1 MDVTWGVSVNEVA
14 WGGMIAIYLF
24 LAGIA
29 GGAFLTASLTD
40 LFGKKQYPKVI
51 RSGSYIALVTIIV
64 GLGLLVVD
72 LGRPLSFW
80 KLMLNV
86 NLGSVMS
93 IGVFIV
99 SGFTGLSFVYGC
111 LVWLTAS
118 AQKQIHLTS
127 GNTEVAASENIRI
140 AAASVNTDVAATSV
154 GLGIQVLRKPVAI
167 LGVLFSVATATY
179 TGFLL
184 SAVTTNS
191 FWHTPFLGIEV
202 IPFLPILFLVS
213 AASTG
218 LAAALMGALNGDDLT
233 VYKKADMVLII
244 VEIALISILYLSVK
258 SVFFTGSMAILFWLG
273 VVGVGLLVPL
283 LLSIYGIKKHKNVI
297 LPVCSMV
304 VIGGLCLRYF
314 VVYTGQLFK

>member
-29 GGAFLTASLTD
+29 AGAFLTASLTD
-40 LFGKKQYPKVI
+40 LFSKKQYPKVI
-51 RSGSYIALVTIIV
+51 QSGAYIALVTIII

-80 KLMLNV
+80 KLLLNV

-111 LVWLTAS
+111 LVWLTAAEQKKIQITS
-118 AQKQIHLTS
+118 A
-127 GNTEVAASENIRI
+127 NTEVAA
-140 AAASVNTDVAATSV
+140 TSV
-154 GLGIQVLRKPVAI
+154 TQGIQAFRKPVAA

-184 SAVTTNS
+184 SAVTTNN
-191 FWHTPFLGIEV
+191 FWHTPFLGIEA

-213 AASTG
+213 AVSTG
-218 LAAALMGALNGDDLT
+218 LAATLIGVLHCGDLT
-233 VYKKADMVLII
+233 AYKKVDIVLII
-244 VEIALISILYLSVK
+244 LEIILISILYLSVK
-258 SVFFTGSMAILFWLG
+258 PIFFTGSMATLFWFG
-273 VVGVGLLVPL
+273 VVGLGLIVPL
-283 LLSIYGIKKHKNVI
+283 ILSIYGVTKHKNLVV
-297 LPVCSMV
+297 PVCGLV

-314 VVYTGQLFK
+314 IVYTGQLFK

>member
-40 LFGKKQYPKVI
+40 LFSKKSSPKVI
-51 RSGSYIALVTIIV
+51 QSGSYISLVTIIF

-80 KLMLNV
+80 KLLLNV
-86 NLGSVMS
+86 NMGSVMS

-99 SGFTGLSFVYGC
+99 SGFTGLSFVYSY
-111 LVWLTAS
+111 LVWSSAA
-118 AQKQIHLTS
+118 AQKQIHVTS
-127 GNTEVAASENIRI
+127 ANTEVAA
-140 AAASVNTDVAATSV
+140 TSV
-154 GLGIQVLRKPVAI
+154 SQGIQAFRKPVAAF
-167 LGVLFSVATATY
+167 GVLFSVATATY

-184 SAVTTNS
+184 SAVTTNN
-191 FWHTPFLGIEV
+191 FWHTPFLGIEAV
-202 IPFLPILFLVS
+202 PFLPILFLVS
-213 AASTG
+213 ATSTG
-218 LAAALMGALNGDDLT
+218 LAATLIGVWGSGDLT
-233 VYKKADMVLII
+233 VYKKVDTVLII
-244 VEIALISILYLSVK
+244 VELILLSILFLSVK
-258 SVFFTGSMAILFWLG
+258 LIFFTGSMAILFWFG
-273 VVGVGLLVPL
+273 VVAIGLIVPL
-283 LLSIYGIKKHKNVI
+283 LLSIYSLAKHKNLVV
-297 LPVCSMV
+297 LVCAMV

>member
-29 GGAFLTASLTD
+29 AGAFLTASLTD
-40 LFGKKQYPKVI
+40 LFSKKQYPKVI
-51 RSGSYIALVTIIV
+51 QSGAYIALVTIII

-80 KLMLNV
+80 KLLLNV

-111 LVWLTAS
+111 LVWLTAAEQKKIQITS
-118 AQKQIHLTS
+118 A
-127 GNTEVAASENIRI
+127 NTEVAA
-140 AAASVNTDVAATSV
+140 TSV
-154 GLGIQVLRKPVAI
+154 TQGIQAFRKPVAA

-184 SAVTTNS
+184 SAVTTNN
-191 FWHTPFLGIEV
+191 FWHTPFLGIEA

-218 LAAALMGALNGDDLT
+218 LAATLIGVLHCGDLT
-233 VYKKADMVLII
+233 AYKKVDIVLII
-244 VEIALISILYLSVK
+244 LEIILISILYLSVK
-258 SVFFTGSMAILFWLG
+258 PIFFTGSMATLFWFG
-273 VVGVGLLVPL
+273 VVGLGLIVPL
-283 LLSIYGIKKHKNVI
+283 ILSIYGVTKHKNLVV
-297 LPVCSMV
+297 PVCGLV

-314 VVYTGQLFK
+314 IVYTGQLFK

>member
-40 LFGKKQYPKVI
+40 LLSKKQSPKVI
-51 RSGSYIALVTIIV
+51 RSGAYIALLTIIV

-80 KLMLNV
+80 KLLLNV

-99 SGFTGLSFVYGC
+99 SGFTGLSFVYSY
-111 LVWLTAS
+111 LVWSTAAEQKHIHITS
-118 AQKQIHLTS
+118 AH
-127 GNTEVAASENIRI
+127 TE
-140 AAASVNTDVAATSV
+140 VAATSV
-154 GLGIQVLRKPVAI
+154 GPGIQVFRKPVAV
-167 LGVLFSVATATY
+167 LGVLFSIATATY

-184 SAVTTNS
+184 SAVSTNN
-191 FWHTPFLGIEV
+191 FWHTPFLGIEA

-218 LAAALMGALNGDDLT
+218 LAATMIGALNSGDLA

-258 SVFFTGSMAILFWLG
+258 SIFFTGSMAILFWLG
-273 VVGVGLLVPL
+273 VVSLGLIIPL
-283 LLSIYGIKKHKNVI
+283 LLSIYGITKHKNVI

-304 VIGGLCLRYF
+304 IIGGLCLRYF

>member
-29 GGAFLTASLTD
+29 AGAFLTASLTD
-40 LFGKKQYPKVI
+40 LFSKKQYPKVI
-51 RSGSYIALVTIIV
+51 QSGAYIALVTIII

-80 KLMLNV
+80 KLLLNV

-111 LVWLTAS
+111 LVWLTA
-118 AQKQIHLTS
+118 AEQKKIQITS
-127 GNTEVAASENIRI
+127 SNSE
-140 AAASVNTDVAATSV
+140 VAATSV
-154 GLGIQVLRKPVAI
+154 TQGIQAFRKPVAA

-184 SAVTTNS
+184 SAVTTNN
-191 FWHTPFLGIEV
+191 FWHTPFLGIEA

-218 LAAALMGALNGDDLT
+218 LAATLIGVLHCGDLT
-233 VYKKADMVLII
+233 AYKKVDIVLII
-244 VEIALISILYLSVK
+244 LEIILISILYLSVK
-258 SVFFTGSMAILFWLG
+258 PIFFTGSMATLFWFG
-273 VVGVGLLVPL
+273 VVGLGLIIPL
-283 LLSIYGIKKHKNVI
+283 ILSIYGVTKHKNLVV
-297 LPVCSMV
+297 PVCGLV

-314 VVYTGQLFK
+314 IVYTGQLFR

>member
-29 GGAFLTASLTD
+29 AGAFLTASLTD
-40 LFGKKQYPKVI
+40 LFSKKLYPKVI
-51 RSGSYIALVTIIV
+51 QSGAYIALGTIII

-80 KLMLNV
+80 KLLLNV

-111 LVWLTAS
+111 LVWLTAAEQKKIQITS
-118 AQKQIHLTS
+118 A
-127 GNTEVAASENIRI
+127 NTEVAA
-140 AAASVNTDVAATSV
+140 TSV
-154 GLGIQVLRKPVAI
+154 TQGIQAFRKPVAA

-184 SAVTTNS
+184 SAVTTNN
-191 FWHTPFLGIEV
+191 FWHTPFLGIEA

-218 LAAALMGALNGDDLT
+218 LAATLIGVLHCGDLT
-233 VYKKADMVLII
+233 AYKKADIVLII
-244 VEIALISILYLSVK
+244 LEIILISILYLSVK
-258 SVFFTGSMAILFWLG
+258 PIFFSGGMATLFWFG
-273 VVGVGLLVPL
+273 VVGLGLIIPL
-283 LLSIYGIKKHKNVI
+283 ILSIYGVTKHKNLVV
-297 LPVCSMV
+297 PVCGLV

-314 VVYTGQLFK
+314 IVYTGQLFR

>member
-40 LFGKKQYPKVI
+40 LFSKKQFPKVI
-51 RSGSYIALVTIIV
+51 RSGSYIALVAIII

-80 KLMLNV
+80 KLIFNV
-86 NLGSVMS
+86 NLGSIMS

-99 SGFTGLSFVYGC
+99 SGFTGLSVVYGY
-111 LVWLTAS
+111 LIWLSAT
-118 AQKQIHLTS
+118 AQKHIQITFA
-127 GNTEVAASENIRI
+127 NTEVAA
-140 AAASVNTDVAATSV
+140 TSV
-154 GLGIQVLRKPVAI
+154 SQGIQAFRKPVAA
-167 LGVLFSVATATY
+167 LGALFSLGTMTY

-184 SAVTTNS
+184 SAVTTNN
-191 FWHTPFLGIEV
+191 FWHTPFLGIEA
-202 IPFLPILFLVS
+202 IPFMPILFLVS

-218 LAAALMGALNGDDLT
+218 LAATLIGVVECGDLIT
-233 VYKKADMVLII
+233 YKKVDIVLII
-244 VEIALISILYLSVK
+244 LEIVLISILYLSVEPI
-258 SVFFTGSMAILFWLG
+258 FFTGGMATLFWLG
-273 VVGVGLLVPL
+273 VVGIGLIIPL
-283 LLSIYGIKKHKNVI
+283 FLSIYGVTKHKNLVV
-297 LPVCSMV
+297 PVCGMV

-314 VVYTGQLFK
+314 VVYAGQLFK

>member
-40 LFGKKQYPKVI
+40 LLSKKQSPKVI
-51 RSGSYIALVTIIV
+51 RSGAYIALLTIIV

-80 KLMLNV
+80 KLLLNV

-99 SGFTGLSFVYGC
+99 SGFTGLSFVYSY
-111 LVWLTAS
+111 LVWSTA
-118 AQKQIHLTS
+118 AEQKHIHITS
-127 GNTEVAASENIRI
+127 TNTE
-140 AAASVNTDVAATSV
+140 VAATSV
-154 GLGIQVLRKPVAI
+154 GQGIQVFRKPVAV

-184 SAVTTNS
+184 SAVSTNN
-191 FWHTPFLGIEV
+191 FWHTPFLGIEA

-218 LAAALMGALNGDDLT
+218 LAATMIGALNSGDLT

-258 SVFFTGSMAILFWLG
+258 SIFFTGSMAILFWLG
-273 VVGVGLLVPL
+273 VVSLGLIIPL
-283 LLSIYGIKKHKNVI
+283 LLSIYGITKHKNVI

-304 VIGGLCLRYF
+304 IIGGLCLRYF

>member
-40 LFGKKQYPKVI
+40 LFSKKQYPKVI
-51 RSGSYIALVTIIV
+51 RSGAYIAPVTIMA

-80 KLMLNV
+80 KLLLNV
-86 NLGSVMS
+86 NLGSIMS

-99 SGFTGLSFVYGC
+99 SCFTGLSVVYGY
-111 LVWLTAS
+111 LVWSTAT
-118 AQKQIHLTS
+118 AQKQIQLTS
-127 GNTEVAASENIRI
+127 ANTE
-140 AAASVNTDVAATSV
+140 VAATSV
-154 GLGIQVLRKPVAI
+154 GQGIQAFRKPVAA
-167 LGVLFSVATATY
+167 LGVLFSLGTATY

-191 FWHTPFLGIEV
+191 FWHTPFLGIAG

-213 AASTG
+213 ATSTG
-218 LAAALMGALNGDDLT
+218 LAATLIGASNCGDLT
-233 VYKKADMVLII
+233 VYKKVDIVLII
-244 VEIALISILYLSVK
+244 LEIVLISILYLSVK
-258 SVFFTGSMAILFWLG
+258 PIFFTGSMATLFWFG
-273 VVGVGLLVPL
+273 VVVIGLIIPLILSIYSVIKHNNLLVP
-283 LLSIYGIKKHKNVI
+283 
-297 LPVCSMV
+297 VCAMV
-304 VIGGLCLRYF
+304 VTGGLCLRYF
-314 VVYTGQLFK
+314 IVYSGQLFK

>member
-1 MDVTWGVSVNEVA
+1 MDVIWGVSVNEVA

-40 LFGKKQYPKVI
+40 LFSKKQDPKVI
-51 RSGSYIALVTIIV
+51 RSGAYIALVTIII

-80 KLMLNV
+80 KLIFNV
-86 NLGSVMS
+86 NMGSIMS

-99 SGFTGLSFVYGC
+99 SAFTGLSVVYGY
-111 LVWLTAS
+111 LVWSTAT
-118 AQKQIHLTS
+118 AQKKIYITS
-127 GNTEVAASENIRI
+127 ENTE
-140 AAASVNTDVAATSV
+140 VAATSV
-154 GLGIQVLRKPVAI
+154 GQGIQAFRKPVAA
-167 LGVLFSVATATY
+167 LGVLFSLGTATY

-184 SAVTTNS
+184 SAVTTNN
-191 FWHTPFLGIEV
+191 FWHTPFLGIEG

-213 AASTG
+213 ASSTG
-218 LAAALMGALNGDDLT
+218 LAATLIGVWGCGDLT
-233 VYKKADMVLII
+233 VYKKVD
-244 VEIALISILYLSVK
+244 IALIILELVLISLFYLSVK
-258 SVFFTGSMAILFWLG
+258 PIFFSGSMAALFWLG
-273 VVGVGLLVPL
+273 VVSVGLIVPL
-283 LLSIYGIKKHKNVI
+283 LLSIYSVKKHKNLIV
-297 LPVCSMV
+297 PVCVMV

>member
-40 LFGKKQYPKVI
+40 LLSKKQSPKVI
-51 RSGSYIALVTIIV
+51 RSGAYIALLTIIV

-80 KLMLNV
+80 KLLLNV

-99 SGFTGLSFVYGC
+99 SGFTGLSFVYSY
-111 LVWLTAS
+111 LVWSTA
-118 AQKQIHLTS
+118 AEQKHIHITS
-127 GNTEVAASENIRI
+127 TNTEVAASENTEI

-154 GLGIQVLRKPVAI
+154 GQGIQVFRKPVAV
-167 LGVLFSVATATY
+167 LGVLFSIATATY

-184 SAVTTNS
+184 SAVSTNN
-191 FWHTPFLGIEV
+191 FWHTPFLGIEA

-218 LAAALMGALNGDDLT
+218 LAATMIGALNSGDLA

-258 SVFFTGSMAILFWLG
+258 SIFFTGSMAILFWLG
-273 VVGVGLLVPL
+273 VVSLGLIIPL
-283 LLSIYGIKKHKNVI
+283 LLSIYGITKHKNVI

-304 VIGGLCLRYF
+304 IIGGLCLRYF

>member
-40 LFGKKQYPKVI
+40 LFSKKPSPKVI
-51 RSGSYIALVTIIV
+51 RSGTYIALVTIIF

-80 KLMLNV
+80 KLLLNV
-86 NLGSVMS
+86 NMGSVMS

-99 SGFTGLSFVYGC
+99 SGFTGLSFVYSY
-111 LVWLTAS
+111 LVWSSAA
-118 AQKQIHLTS
+118 AQKHLTS
-127 GNTEVAASENIRI
+127 ANTEVAA
-140 AAASVNTDVAATSV
+140 TSV
-154 GLGIQVLRKPVAI
+154 SQGIQAFRKPVAA

-184 SAVTTNS
+184 SAVSTNN
-191 FWHTPFLGIEV
+191 FWHTPFLGIEAV
-202 IPFLPILFLVS
+202 PFLPILFLVS

-218 LAAALMGALNGDDLT
+218 LAATLIGVWGSGDLM
-233 VYKKADMVLII
+233 VYKKVDTVLII
-244 VEIALISILYLSVK
+244 VELILLSILFLSVK
-258 SVFFTGSMAILFWLG
+258 PIFFTGSMAILFWFG
-273 VVGVGLLVPL
+273 VVAVGLIVPL
-283 LLSIYGIKKHKNVI
+283 LLSIYSLAKHKNLVVLVCAMVI
-297 LPVCSMV
+297 
-304 VIGGLCLRYF
+304 IGGLCLRYF

>member
-1 MDVTWGVSVNEVA
+1 MDVIWGVSHDEVA
-14 WGGMIAIYLF
+14 WGQLIAIYLF

-40 LFGKKQYPKVI
+40 LFSKNQYPKVI
-51 RSGSYIALVTIIV
+51 RSGATIAVVSIMI
-64 GLGLLVVD
+64 GLGLLVLD

-80 KLMLNV
+80 KLLLNV
-86 NLGSVMS
+86 NMGSVMS

-99 SGFTGLSFVYGC
+99 SGFTALSVVYGY
-111 LVWLTAS
+111 LIWSTAT
-118 AQKQIHLTS
+118 AQKKIQMTS
-127 GNTEVAASENIRI
+127 ANTEVAAT
-140 AAASVNTDVAATSV
+140 AV
-154 GLGIQVLRKPVAI
+154 GQGIQVFRKPVAA

-184 SAVTTNS
+184 SAVTTNT
-191 FWHTPFLGIEV
+191 FWHTPFLGIEA

-218 LAAALMGALNGDDLT
+218 LAATLLGAFNCGDLLA
-233 VYKKADMVLII
+233 YKKVDMVLII
-244 VEIALISILYLSVK
+244 LEILLIFILYLSVK
-258 SVFFTGSMAILFWLG
+258 PIFFSGSMAAMFWLG
-273 VVGVGLLVPL
+273 VVSVGLIVPL
-283 LLSIYGIKKHKNVI
+283 LLSIYGIAKHKNVI
-297 LPVCSMV
+297 LPVCGMV

>member
-40 LFGKKQYPKVI
+40 LFSKKQYPKVI
-51 RSGSYIALVTIIV
+51 RSGAYIALVTIIF

-72 LGRPLSFW
+72 LGRPFSFW
-80 KLMLNV
+80 KLLLNV
-86 NLGSVMS
+86 NMGSVMS

-99 SGFTGLSFVYGC
+99 SGFTGLAFVFSY
-111 LVWLTAS
+111 LIWSS
-118 AQKQIHLTS
+118 AATQKQIQVTS
-127 GNTEVAASENIRI
+127 ANTEVAA
-140 AAASVNTDVAATSV
+140 TSV
-154 GLGIQVLRKPVAI
+154 SQGLQAFRKPVAA

-184 SAVTTNS
+184 SAVTTNN
-191 FWHTPFLGIEV
+191 FWHTPFLGIEA

-218 LAAALMGALNGDDLT
+218 LAATLIGAFNCGDLT
-233 VYKKADMVLII
+233 AYKKVDMVLII
-244 VEIALISILYLSVK
+244 VELVLVSILYLSVK
-258 SVFFTGSMAILFWLG
+258 PIFFTGSMATLFWLG
-273 VVGVGLLVPL
+273 VVGLGLLVPL
-283 LLSIYGIKKHKNVI
+283 LLSIYGIIKHKNVVI
-297 LPVCSMV
+297 PVCTMV
-304 VIGGLCLRYF
+304 VVGGLCLRYF

>member
-1 MDVTWGVSVNEVA
+1 MDLIWGVSHNEVA

-40 LFGKKQYPKVI
+40 LFNKKQDPKLI
-51 RSGSYIALVTIIV
+51 RSGAYIALLTIMV

-80 KLMLNV
+80 KLIFNV
-86 NLGSVMS
+86 NMGSVMS

-99 SGFTGLSFVYGC
+99 LGFTGLSVVYAY
-111 LVWLTAS
+111 LVRLTAA
-118 AQKQIHLTS
+118 AQKQIQLTS
-127 GNTEVAASENIRI
+127 AHTEA
-140 AAASVNTDVAATSV
+140 AATSV
-154 GLGIQVLRKPVAI
+154 GQGIQAYRKPVAA
-167 LGVLFSVATATY
+167 LGALFSVGTATY

-184 SAVTTNS
+184 SAVTTNT
-191 FWHTPFLGIEV
+191 FWNTAFLGMEG

-218 LAAALMGALNGDDLT
+218 LAATLLGVFRGGDLT
-233 VYKKADMVLII
+233 AYKKIDMVLII
-244 VEIALISILYLSVK
+244 VEIVLISILYLSVK
-258 SVFFTGSMAILFWLG
+258 PIFFSGSMAALFWLG
-273 VVGVGLLVPL
+273 VVSAGLIIPL
-283 LLSIYGIKKHKNVI
+283 LLSIYGITKHKNVI
-297 LPVCSMV
+297 LPVCGMV